1 MQNKVTI
8 ESQGRNL
15 TISFQER
22 PSTKIRNNLWEFSY
36 RTVDPF
42 DTVWEMQDFEMNHQM
57 VFASIEYLQEIG
69 YNVETSVIL
78 TKQFNNIVKKQDIDT
93 IIEKGNEIKSMVI
106 DDVAVPNFKRTLMPY
121 QRMPVKHIQG
131 LHSVAN
137 FSVPGSGKTTIVLA
151 GYSFLKTEGIVNK
164 LLVIGPYSSL
174 MPWEE
179 EILACF
185 NSVPP
190 KTRIHGSKKERYK
203 VYFKYEKY
211 EIFLTTFH
219 TAYSDIEYLIDLVQK
234 DDFMIVL
241 DESHNI
247 KNINGKISSTILRLS
262 TFSSTKVILT
272 GTPIPNSIEDIF
284 TQITFLYPESLIGST
299 AKFKHLVKSHR
310 NPKSFI
316 KEKIFPIFTRITKNQ
331 MGLKPPR
338 SEEILV
344 PMSKIQEK
352 LYILVSERINNI
364 IEAEA
369 GYVSLDT
376 INEYKR
382 CKFIRLRQIAS
393 NVNLLLYKGWEY
405 NVESLQKEI
414 AGKSDP
420 ITNNQILDTI
430 NNLNLYSK
438 NESSPKL
445 LKAFKLVQELKN
457 KGVKKIIVWSDFII
471 NCETLYNLFKLE
483 YGDNNVFLIIGDTP
497 KSKAS
502 DIKAGIYT
510 PESREDQISIFKRN
524 PKEFSILIANPMAC
538 AESISLHK
546 VCHDAIYVDRSFNC
560 GLFMQ
565 SKDRIHRV
573 GLDPNV
579 DTTYYYLMATSEN
592 LKRVSI
598 DEKIHRRL
606 YEKEKYMLEV
616 LNDNTTFEGA
626 NDPEQEDIE
635 EIFDEI

>member
-15 TISFQER
+15 TVSFQER
-22 PSTKIRNNLWEFSY
+22 PSTKMRNNLWEFGY

-42 DTVWEMQDFEMNHQM
+42 DTIWEMQDF
-57 VFASIEYLQEIG
+57 
-69 YNVETSVIL
+69 VIL
-78 TKQFNNIVKKQDIDT
+78 TKQFDHIVKKQDLDA
-93 IIEKGNEIKSMVI
+93 IIEKGNEIKSMII
-106 DDVAVPNFKRTLMPY
+106 DDVVVPNFKRTLMPY
-121 QRMPVKHIQG
+121 QIMPTIHIQE

-151 GYSFLKTEGIVNK
+151 GYSLLKTEGIVNK

-179 EILACF
+179 EISECF
-185 NSVPP
+185 NIIPP
-190 KTRIHGSKKERYK
+190 NTRIHGPKSERHK
-203 VYFKYEKY
+203 VYFNYEEY

-219 TAYSDIEYLIDLVQK
+219 TAYSDIEYLLDLVQK

-247 KNINGKISSTILRLS
+247 KKISGKISSTILRLS

-310 NPKSFI
+310 DPKSLI

-331 MGLKPPR
+331 MALKPPR

-344 PMSKIQEK
+344 PMSEIQEK

-393 NVNLLLYKGWEY
+393 NVNLLLHKSWEY
-405 NVESLQKEI
+405 NVKSIKKEI
-414 AGKSDP
+414 EGKSDP

-430 NNLNLYSK
+430 NNLNLYSE

-445 LKAFKLVQELKN
+445 LKAFKLVQELRN
-457 KGVKKIIVWSDFII
+457 KGVKKIIIWSDFII

-483 YGDNNVFLIIGDTP
+483 YGDDNVFLIIGDTP

-510 PESREDQISIFKRN
+510 PESREDRISKFKRDPN
-524 PKEFSILIANPMAC
+524 EFSILIANPMAC

-579 DTTYYYLMATSEN
+579 DTTYYYLMAISEN

-606 YEKEKYMLEV
+606 YEKERDMLEV
-616 LNDNTTFEGA
+616 SNDDTAIEGA
-626 NDPEQEDIE
+626 NDPEQEDI
-635 EIFDEI
+635 DEILY